1 MHLSNYLIKEKKIVV
16 ATHNKGKVEEFR
28 VLFSKYKIQIITSED
43 LNISDVEETGKTF
56 EENSI
61 IKVKSI
67 PNDYLAIADD
77 SGLCVKILNQ
87 EPGIFSARYAKKC
100 GGWNEAMKKLYSRVK
115 TKQNPDYSAKFV
127 SCLSLKFHDG
137 KIFTYNGEIQ
147 GKITWPPKG
156 DNGFGYDPFFIPVD
170 ETLTYGE
177 VEYSKKVLTDHRSVA
192 FKKLA
197 KVHLKNN

>member
-1 MHLSNYLIKEKKIVV
+1 MRLNNYLIRDKKIVV

-28 VLFSKYKIQIITSED
+28 VLFSKFNIEIITSED
-43 LNISDVEETGKTF
+43 LNINDVEENGKTF

-61 IKVKSI
+61 IKVKTI

-100 GGWNEAMKKLYSRVK
+100 GGWNEAMNEIYSRVEVQ
-115 TKQNPDYSAKFV
+115 KQPDFSAKFV

-137 KIFTYNGEIQ
+137 KIFTYSGEIH

-156 DNGFGYDPFFIPVD
+156 KNGFGYDPFFIPTG
-170 ETLTYGE
+170 ENQTYGE

>member
-1 MHLSNYLIKEKKIVV
+1 MRLSNYLIKEKKIVV

-43 LNISDVEETGKTF
+43 LNINDVEETGKTF

-61 IKVKSI
+61 IKVKTI

-100 GGWNEAMKKLYSRVK
+100 GGWNEAMKKIYSRVK
-115 TKQNPDYSAKFV
+115 TKQNPDFSAKFV

-156 DNGFGYDPFFIPVD
+156 DNGFGYDPFFIPTD
-170 ETLTYGE
+170 ENQTYGE